1 MDGLKMS
8 ILSEVIRRIDGWKS
22 AHKKLSARSVGDGAK
37 LAPPLKQ
44 AKGKLIFLGWG
55 IAPIRRK
62 RRSFWQRLFK

>member
-22 AHKKLSARSVGDGAK
+22 AHKKSSARSAGDGAR

-44 AKGKLIFLGWG
+44 AKGKLIFHGWG
-55 IAPIRRK
+55 SIPTLPRK
-62 RRSFWQRLFK
+62 KSFLQRLFK

>member
-22 AHKKLSARSVGDGAK
+22 AHNKSSAGSVGDGAK

-44 AKGKLIFLGWG
+44 TKGELIFHGWG
-55 IAPIRRK
+55 VAPIRRK